1 MLSSA
6 IPVLDGTFSDP
17 SSQTIHTDYI
27 IKRNFTC
34 QGDERNLLLNCT
46 YNNRS
51 SNYCNDTDSRRKPAG
66 VYCFGQTNGQSESLV
81 LNLCIRTFHAMQEID
96 VTIT

>member
-17 SSQTIHTDYI
+17 SSQNIHIDYI

-34 QGDERNLLLNCT
+34 QGDERNLLVNCT
-46 YNNRS
+46 DNNRS
-51 SNYCNDTDSRRKPAG
+51 SSYCDDPDSRMKPAG
-66 VYCFGQTNGQSESLV
+66 VYCFGQTNGQS
-81 LNLCIRTFHAMQEID
+81 
-96 VTIT
+96 